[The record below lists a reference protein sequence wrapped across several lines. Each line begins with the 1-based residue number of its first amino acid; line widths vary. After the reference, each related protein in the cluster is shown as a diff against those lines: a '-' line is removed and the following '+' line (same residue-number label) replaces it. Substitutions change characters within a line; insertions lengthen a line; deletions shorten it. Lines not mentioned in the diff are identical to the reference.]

1 MSSAANHRARSHQSH
16 ARRMSAMSGSG
27 RRTML
32 FEANKLGGRG
42 APLIARIQA
51 FHRMIAERRRRG
63 VEDVAAG
70 A

>member
-27 RRTML
+27 RRTIL
-32 FEANKLGGRG
+32 HEANRFGGRG

-51 FHRMIAERRRRG
+51 FHRMIAERRRRKL
-63 VEDVAAG
+63 EEPTEA
-70 A
+70 